1 MRKKFKKLGIRVEVD
16 ESNEKIGYKIRK
28 AQMEKVPYMAIIGD
42 KEMESQTLS
51 IRDRSKGDIGAK
63 PIDEFIAH
71 IQDLTESRKG

>member
-1 MRKKFKKLGIRVEVD
+1 
-16 ESNEKIGYKIRK
+16 
-28 AQMEKVPYMAIIGD
+28 MAIIGD